1 RAGKKWRDA
10 RDRLRPYRSY
20 SPRYARAKEVLAMRN
35 ATQLAN
41 DAAADYFE
49 KAHSSEG
56 PDIIEE
62 LESTE
67 LEALMV
73 AQRSAAA
80 ANAALK
86 GAVRAARRNCRHV
99 ASHRSDPRNHSTS
112 RAQPI

>member
-1 RAGKKWRDA
+1 
-10 RDRLRPYRSY
+10 
-20 SPRYARAKEVLAMRN
+20 MRN

-62 LESTE
+62 LESTD
-67 LEALMV
+67 LEALML

-86 GAVRAARRNCRHV
+86 GAVRAARRNGATWEAIGAILGITRQ
-99 ASHRSDPRNHSTS
+99 AAHSRFSGPDVTNT
-112 RAQPI
+112 AP